1 MRHQGFMRHE
11 LFGAIVLPGTADYC
25 SMGKDHFALVEEA
38 REARRKLEKDIDSS
52 SVICARCV
60 RAIPLKV

>member
-1 MRHQGFMRHE
+1 MKHE
-11 LFGAIVLPGTADYC
+11 LFGAIVLNGTIDYC
-25 SMGKDHFALVEEA
+25 ARGTDHYALVEEA
-38 REARRKLEKDIDSS
+38 CEARRKLEKDIDSS